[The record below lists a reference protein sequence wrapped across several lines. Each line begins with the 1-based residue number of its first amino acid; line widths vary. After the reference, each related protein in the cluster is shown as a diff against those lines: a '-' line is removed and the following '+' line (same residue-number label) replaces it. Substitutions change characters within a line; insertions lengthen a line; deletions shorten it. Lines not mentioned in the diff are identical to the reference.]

1 MKTWVRDKK
10 PETCQQAGELTDEY
24 VQTRQISP
32 TQGIH
37 SQNRSFVSQKHYFL
51 CNQVGHFVKDCPV
64 NKMMTTLE
72 QRKKRV
78 QAANHLLRQTVT
90 TGRSRGE
97 QSNVKCYICVQR
109 GIFSTKCP
117 AAALF
122 CRLEK
127 PKQVLPA
134 NQSVFRLSSVCQ
146 NGLVEG
152 IQIDQIVLDTGC
164 S

>member
-24 VQTRQISP
+24 VQTTQISL

-37 SQNRSFVSQKHYFL
+37 SQNRSFVSQKRCFL

-78 QAANHLLRQTVT
+78 QAANQLLRQTVT

-97 QSNVKCYICVQR
+97 QSNVNCYICVQR
-109 GIFSTKCP
+109 GLFLLSVQQQLYFVGWKSLNKCCQLINQFSDCP
-117 AAALF
+117 L
-122 CRLEK
+122 CVRMDLWKESK
-127 PKQVLPA
+127 
-134 NQSVFRLSSVCQ
+134 
-146 NGLVEG
+146 
-152 IQIDQIVLDTGC
+152 
-164 S
+164 